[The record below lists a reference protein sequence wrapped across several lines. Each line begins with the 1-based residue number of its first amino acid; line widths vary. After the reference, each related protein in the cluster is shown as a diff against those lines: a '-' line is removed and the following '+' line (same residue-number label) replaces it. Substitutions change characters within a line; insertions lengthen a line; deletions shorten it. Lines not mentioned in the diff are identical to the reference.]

1 MAKRLLSSTT
11 DPNPSSPAIPD
22 EDGAPKSRIKN
33 AYQVWEIAKEID
45 DQDDKR
51 SKKRSRIFKQYN
63 RFPPTEYSL
72 LVKEGAEWQSNVCFG
87 MLSYVVDN
95 SIASFIDMITERT
108 LAADIKTKHGDPRE
122 RATYSDQI
130 SFAFDKVLREWDD
143 FLLNQEQNLLDM
155 HLYGKG
161 IEIKEEREGC
171 FYEHVSADDFKLPA
185 GTKIN
190 LKNFDVAILCKRYKI
205 SELWEKIENK
215 PNNEV
220 GGWNREAVLR
230 AMYYCRKEW
239 RAKHKT
245 YESFAKEISEGNV
258 NISSHLKENI
268 DTYLVLMKEFDGK
281 ISKFV
286 CLKDYGAIIESRK
299 EANPQAT
306 KNGEKNFE
314 EEVIKDEELLFKK
327 LRFYDKIEDFVHTF
341 FDVVGTGMWHN
352 TPSLAEKI
360 FVQCRQYDFTMNA
373 IMDAVKINMS
383 LLLQGT
389 TPEANDKIKA
399 LMFGPSVIIPS
410 DVLFTQQR
418 VQLPTQEAT
427 AAVQFMML
435 DMFRGIGEYRVS
447 ERTSQGEA
455 VTATQNRNDTAE
467 AARISGTQLKRFNE
481 QHTTYYRKIYKALV
495 SLTRSDK
502 DYEHREKFETYLN
515 ERKVPKE
522 AWKFDNIESIN
533 SNLLAGAGSPAQKM
547 QAAQAIIG
555 LLNISPKG
563 AGQARAIED
572 GIAAAGGRNNV
583 ARYIEKVNPDPTFNQ
598 KLAGYENC
606 LLADPFC
613 SPADVQVNPGDDDL
627 AHLGTHMADMDRTI
641 MLLSQNL
648 DQKTLTKTLAEIG
661 ARKLLN
667 QGGHVMAHIQQL
679 SRDDSKKDYLKEIN
693 THFNEI
699 QQKSGELQKKMQAAL
714 AEQEAAQQNGLD
726 PTKDPNI
733 QLQIAKGQLELKQ
746 LQDKHELDIGYKA
759 QKHAMALEADKD
771 KTANEIAIDRAKAAS
786 EQEKSAA

>member
-1 MAKRLLSSTT
+1 MPQEILTAN
-11 DPNPSSPAIPD
+11 PNPSSPAIPD
-22 EDGAPKSRIKN
+22 KDGAPKSRIKN
-33 AYQVWEIAKEID
+33 AYMVWEIAKEID
-45 DQDDKR
+45 DQDSKR
-51 SKKRSRIFKQYN
+51 ANKRSRIFKQYN

-72 LVKEGAEWQSNVCFG
+72 LAKEGMEWQSNVCFG

-95 SIASFIDMITERT
+95 SISSFFDMITERN
-108 LAADIKTKHGDPRE
+108 LAADIKTKFGDPRE

-143 FLLNQEQNLLDM
+143 FLLNQEQDLLDM

-161 IEIKEEREGC
+161 IELKEENEGC

-190 LKNFDVAILCKRYKI
+190 LCNFDVAILCKRYKI

-220 GGWNREAVLR
+220 GGWNREAVLS

-239 RAKHKT
+239 REKHKT
-245 YESFAKEISEGNV
+245 YESFSKEIAEGNV
-258 NISSHLKENI
+258 NIASHLKENI
-268 DTYLVLMKEFDGK
+268 DTYVVWVKEFDGK

-286 CLKDYGAIIESRK
+286 CLKDYGEIIESKKKDR
-299 EANPQAT
+299 N
-306 KNGEKNFE
+306 NNVEKGFE
-314 EEVIKDEELLFKK
+314 EDVIKNEELLFKK
-327 LRFYDKIEDFVHTF
+327 LRYNDKVEDFLHAF
-341 FDVVGTGMWHN
+341 FDCSGTGMWHN
-352 TPSLAEKI
+352 IPSLAEKI

-383 LLLQGT
+383 MLLQGS
-389 TPEANDKIKA
+389 TPEASDKIKA
-399 LMFGPSVIIPS
+399 LQFGPHVIIPS

-467 AARISGTQLKRFNE
+467 AARISGTQLKRYNE
-481 QHTTYYRKIYKALV
+481 QHTKYYRKIYKSLV
-495 SLTRSDK
+495 SLTRGEK
-502 DYEHREKFETYLN
+502 DYEHREKFETYLK

-522 AWKFDNIESIN
+522 AWAYENIESIN

-627 AHLGTHMADMDRTI
+627 QHLATHMSDMDRTI
-641 MLLSQNL
+641 MLLNENL
-648 DQKTLTKTLAEIG
+648 DKKTLTKTLAEIG

-667 QGGHVMAHIQQL
+667 QGGHVMAHMQQL
-679 SRDDSKKDYLKEIN
+679 SRDDSKKEYLKEIN

-714 AEQEAAQQNGLD
+714 AEEEAAKQNGTDVAQD
-726 PTKDPNI
+726 PTI

-771 KTANEIAIDRAKAAS
+771 KTANEIAIDRVKATEEAN
-786 EQEKSAA
+786 KSVT